1 MARYPLLA
9 SRAPPF
15 SLECR
20 ATCLAERFTQ
30 QLGLVGFFAALVA
43 RGLNLGLI
51 TFLILSNII
60 DSTVY
65 SPVGRATAHS
75 FRSSLLLKF
84 EEM

>member
-1 MARYPLLA
+1 
-9 SRAPPF
+9 
-15 SLECR
+15 
-20 ATCLAERFTQ
+20 
-30 QLGLVGFFAALVA
+30 LGLVGFFAALVA

-75 FRSSLLLKF
+75 FRFSLLLKF